1 MVEQTR
7 NVAIL
12 IFDDVEVLD
21 FCGPLEVFSVSG
33 RQRQSAPLN
42 VYTVAE
48 KSTPV
53 LARNQLS
60 VNPRYTIAECPP
72 AHVLVV
78 PGGWGTRREMNN
90 PRLVDWIKTAA
101 STAEIVLS
109 VCTGSLLLAKAGLL
123 DGLKATT
130 HHGALDLLREVA
142 PETTVFRDQRFLDN
156 GRIIVSAGV
165 SAGIDAALHVV
176 ARLAGKEEA
185 LETARYIEYDW
196 RDEAR

>member
-1 MVEQTR
+1 MDQTR

-12 IFDDVEVLD
+12 TFDEVEVLD
-21 FCGPLEVFSVSG
+21 FCGPFEVFSATG
-33 RQRQSAPLN
+33 RQNGQPPFN

-48 KSTPV
+48 KSPV

-60 VNPRYTIAECPP
+60 VNPRFTLADCPP
-72 AHVLVV
+72 PDVLVI

-109 VCTGSLLLAKAGLL
+109 VCTGALLLAKAGLL

-130 HHGALDLLREVA
+130 HHGALDLLQEVA
-142 PETTVFRDQRFLDN
+142 PKATVLRNQRFLDN

-165 SAGIDAALHVV
+165 AAGIDAAFHVV
-176 ARLAGKEEA
+176 ARLSGKEDA

-196 RDEAR
+196 HHEAG